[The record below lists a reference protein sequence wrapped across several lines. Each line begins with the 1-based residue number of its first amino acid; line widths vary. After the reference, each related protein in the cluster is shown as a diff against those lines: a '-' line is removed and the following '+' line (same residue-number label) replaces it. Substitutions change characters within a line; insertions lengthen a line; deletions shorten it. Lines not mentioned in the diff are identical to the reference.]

1 MNTFDVQLDLDKGVT
16 RQPQVVRIRQAD
28 HDGTTIRAAIY
39 DHGEPLAL
47 TGAEKR
53 IEFKMRLPDGT
64 HYYAT
69 EASIVTAS
77 PAVLQVTVNEREA
90 ASVPGRTCNAY
101 FSITPSSSSAYST
114 GSFAVIVEPSAVVD
128 ASAAETY
135 DSYIEDAIANANEA
149 AEEARQAAQQTIPD
163 GSVTLPK
170 LAASLVAVIPMTPLT
185 NAEIDAITES

>member
-1 MNTFDVQLDLDKGVT
+1 MNTFDVSLDLDKQST
-16 RQPQVVRIRQAD
+16 TMQVVRIRQAD
-28 HDGTTIRAAIY
+28 HDGTTIRATVY

-53 IEFKMRLPDGT
+53 VEFKMRLPDGT

-69 EASIVTAS
+69 EATIVTAS

-90 ASVPGRTCNAY
+90 ASAVGRTCNAY
-101 FSITPSSSSAYST
+101 FSITPSSSNAYST

-135 DSYIEDAIANANEA
+135 DSYVEQAIANANEA
-149 AEEARQAAQQTIPD
+149 ADAAWEAAQQTIPD

-170 LAASLVAVIPMTPLT
+170 LASSLTALIPMDALT
-185 NAEIDAITES
+185 NAEIDAITG